1 MQTSQL
7 LHLCF
12 FFSLILSFLPF
23 IAYSLSSSNAFPLP
37 PIISQDGKEL
47 KLGKPYYIFSTIFPK
62 RDGLCLVDNVKCPE
76 DIIQCPYFYETTSY
90 LPVTFSTVNVT
101 EDTVVREDTPYRIEF
116 TIPATATTCPTTK
129 YWYIKDVGESLKEF
143 VAIGPSTVAV
153 EFQIQ
158 KVNTGYKIIY
168 CVLLPIPPTPI
179 CYDIGFYEENG
190 FNRLGFGEGIDAVE
204 FFFSG
209 NRSSISTTTF
219 FNRAIRMF

>member
-101 EDTVVREDTPYRIEF
+101 EDTV
-116 TIPATATTCPTTK
+116 
-129 YWYIKDVGESLKEF
+129 DVGESLKEF